1 MVINREVVVHN
12 HDRKKQQPAISTFFN
27 KVPVKKGEL
36 LLLLLHLVNFN
47 VKVNPYGDHFWEY
60 VFLENLV
67 GEYFHHQSKIL
78 LFFAKK
84 MK

>member
-1 MVINREVVVHN
+1 MAE
-12 HDRKKQQPAISTFFN
+12 KKQQSTISTFFK
-27 KVPVKKGEL
+27 KVLAKKGEL
-36 LLLLLHLVNFN
+36 LLLLPHSVNFN
-47 VKVNPYGDHFWEY
+47 VKRNPCGNHFWKKI
-60 VFLENLV
+60 FLKNLV